1 MEFPIDIWNT
11 IMTYFHSSYKKPLH
25 YDAFKTIE
33 LFRDFKKTKK
43 KISYM
48 DNFDNLNLI
57 ENTLYRYILDDY
69 SFCRSTI
76 LLDTGKW
83 NPFMTRYCWLILLL
97 NMDDEKSQRLWNSNY
112 QYSKVIVDDFKTI
125 INKLNLPISENRIQH

>member
-112 QYSKVIVDDFKTI
+112 HYSKVIVDDFKTI